1 MQVIDALQRGEGTL
15 GGIFCPQ
22 TLEMFWPT
30 LQQPA
35 ELRTNGCYGWIQH
48 HKGPEIT
55 LGGILIVV
63 EGCRQSGGYDRTF
76 ERSGL
81 PLSGIVFKWIMIA
94 NVMKSAQIQQINLA
108 SLNRQGIS
116 W

>member
-1 MQVIDALQRGEGTL
+1 LQVIDALQRGEGTL

-35 ELRTNGCYGWIQH
+35 ELRTNGCYGWIQ
-48 HKGPEIT
+48 
-55 LGGILIVV
+55 
-63 EGCRQSGGYDRTF
+63 
-76 ERSGL
+76 
-81 PLSGIVFKWIMIA
+81 
-94 NVMKSAQIQQINLA
+94 QINLA